1 MLQGAW
7 TEAHTKEVSI
17 PHQDARIFALYEKVV
32 IYGAVAA
39 LDTRPGR
46 WGFRDEG
53 YARRSC
59 NEPNLCRAEYERM
72 VKLYLLA
79 QYLQDDEAREAAANA
94 IQCKVKHECEIMRI
108 SKPCLPPASAIR
120 EMWELTPN
128 HCLGRQA
135 ILGCFL
141 WYGSASEAFGIEDVP
156 LEFIYS
162 MYSCMLAHRLPPL
175 SDITHAGTLRL
186 NENETVE
193 DDSDGERE
201 GERPKSPGSD
211 TTDSSG
217 ETYATDE
224 TMGTE
229 STEMPEL
236 DGGGTISGSLIKLMG
251 RTRVEAP
258 MV

>member
-1 MLQGAW
+1 LTPNTLKIDVDQGLFRRTFYINEALLVPRSQYFAKMLQGAW

-46 WGFRDEG
+46 W
-53 YARRSC
+53 
-59 NEPNLCRAEYERM
+59 EYERM

-162 MYSCMLAHRLPPL
+162 MYSCMLAHRLPP
-175 SDITHAGTLRL
+175 
-186 NENETVE
+186 
-193 DDSDGERE
+193 
-201 GERPKSPGSD
+201 
-211 TTDSSG
+211 
-217 ETYATDE
+217 
-224 TMGTE
+224 
-229 STEMPEL
+229 
-236 DGGGTISGSLIKLMG
+236 
-251 RTRVEAP
+251 
-258 MV
+258 